1 MEVLVLKDSQQYG
14 PFSEGELIDLL
25 NQGSISR
32 KDLIFYEGLGEWRPL
47 EEIFDVE
54 EAIQH
59 FMDEGQDPTV
69 VAEVF
74 QQISPILSS
83 HEEMFYVAH
92 QKPRMLKQKPDA
104 VVVTNERLILIRH
117 GLGGSRVMDYQ
128 WKNIVSVEMRE
139 GLMGTTFSVLDRN
152 DHVIQV
158 DDLPKPMLEKLCQ
171 LGQEM
176 RG

>member
-1 MEVLVLKDSQQYG
+1 MEVLVLKDSQQHG
-14 PFSEGELIDLL
+14 PFTEDQLITLL
-25 NQGSISR
+25 NEGSISK

-59 FMDEGQDPTV
+59 FMDEGQDPAV

-74 QQISPILSS
+74 QQVTPILSS
-83 HEEMFYVAH
+83 HEKMFYIAH
-92 QKPRMLKQKPDA
+92 QKPRILKQKPDA
-104 VVVTNERLILIRH
+104 VVVTNERLLLIRH

-128 WKNIVSVEMRE
+128 WQNIVSVEMRE

-176 RG
+176 RA